1 MANELVLVN
10 GIWTLREATEVSP
23 AASVV
28 QNLQSQAYDY
38 VAPLTDTTIRL
49 TNFVE
54 TSASGSYT

>member
-1 MANELVLVN
+1 MANELVLTN
-10 GIWTLREATEVSP
+10 GVWTLREITEISP

-28 QNLQSQAYDY
+28 QNLQSQTYDY
-38 VAPLTDTTIRL
+38 VAPLANTTVRL